1 MPSSRENPYQAGPPG
16 PPSTAVGF
24 QQQGTIDWTTVAN
37 GTVSFSVKVLSQL
50 SKAGVEALTI
60 CAARAIFSNVKLG
73 NNGELRLHRALQN
86 IRAFPSI
93 DKVLWF
99 GFGVRHIIW
108 NMQESAEGLAC
119 LAICASLTESYTT
132 TAAAKIMRDLFLV
145 YKPPSELT
153 PSLSQWKA
161 LVEASEGL
169 LAPTE
174 FGLVLHGLTKLY
186 ARDGLPNT
194 RACGP
199 PKDIAIVL
207 RQLFE
212 VSAGRMDRFY
222 LSGGADCAWIAA
234 VAHWLLDLRVEIQDQ
249 DGTTLYRPDG
259 TRSQLFPDAQVI
271 IAYSQDDDE
280 PHVSLQ
286 VTQKHYVIPS
296 GHVIFVRHPSDE
308 NDILSYGRVAWDTCL
323 VDTFGTPMKLLLGSQ
338 ARSTGVCL
346 GSAARIFSAV
356 MSEPICLTDT
366 PDSPNAR
373 PGKPPVSSSAYGRGF
388 YLLARRQFEELD
400 QTTLL
405 VQTMETALD
414 QTYLAATQQLSQSFA
429 SLGRLCLCEVCDP
442 IGDTTGQHDAFCLIL
457 LIQTICTLVRIMSV
471 CHMQQGLEIHPSRS
485 GIERIYWNLKLQRS
499 ASLRASKGE
508 SFEREILWNWAQHD
522 SLTWMQILFTGRG
535 DGDRYST
542 STDDSVVAT
551 RNGLCFCLNT
561 LTEITCDP
569 QRACVI
575 LVMPG
580 KIEWNTSIY
589 DHVRDI
595 GSHLQIDRGGP
606 YSAVS
611 AAVINQY
618 DDLADSSSTD
628 LISELIVEETTAL
641 KRVLDV
647 TYRITTPDFPGKC
660 FLVGPR
666 MIWDRL
672 NEAFTAASCQGRIC
686 RSLNGFQ
693 SILVKGE
700 GLLDP
705 VARLP
710 VTHLPITCVLS
721 SQDLA
726 IWVALGQTHI
736 PSSNIIM
743 ELSHRFQGEQCVR
756 CCIVKSEEYQGGPHT
771 RYVALIRSI

>member
-1 MPSSRENPYQAGPPG
+1 
-16 PPSTAVGF
+16 
-24 QQQGTIDWTTVAN
+24 VAN
-37 GTVSFSVKVLSQL
+37 GTISFSVKVLSQL

-93 DKVLWF
+93 NKVLWF

-132 TAAAKIMRDLFLV
+132 AAAAKVMRELFLV

-153 PSLSQWKA
+153 PALSQWQA

-186 ARDGLPNT
+186 LRDGLPNT

-212 VSAGRMDRFY
+212 VSAGRMDRLY

-249 DGTTLYRPDG
+249 DGTTIYRPDG
-259 TRSQLFPDAQVI
+259 TRSQHFPDAQVI
-271 IAYSQDDDE
+271 ITYTQVADE
-280 PHVSLQ
+280 PHVPLQ
-286 VTQKHYVIPS
+286 VVQKHYVIPS
-296 GHVIFVRHPSDE
+296 GHILLIRHPRDE

-338 ARSTGVCL
+338 ARTTGVCL
-346 GSAARIFSAV
+346 GSAACIFSAV
-356 MSEPICLTDT
+356 MSEHISFTDT
-366 PDSPNAR
+366 PENPNTR
-373 PGKPPVSSSAYGRGF
+373 PCNPPVSSSAYGRGF
-388 YLLARRQFEELD
+388 YLLARRQFAELN

-414 QTYLAATQQLSQSFA
+414 QSYSDAAQQLSQSFVNL
-429 SLGRLCLCEVCDP
+429 SRLCTCTVCDP
-442 IGDTTGQHDAFCLIL
+442 TGGTVGQDDSFCLIL
-457 LIQTICTLVRIMSV
+457 LVQTICTLVRIMSM
-471 CHMQQGLEIHPSRS
+471 CYMQQGLDIHPVRS
-485 GIERIYWNLKLQRS
+485 GIEKIYWSLNLQRS
-499 ASLRASKGE
+499 ASLRISEGDTA
-508 SFEREILWNWAQHD
+508 ERAILWSWAQHN
-522 SLTWMQILFTGRG
+522 SLTWMEILFTGRG
-535 DGDRYST
+535 DSDRHNNMSMGDP
-542 STDDSVVAT
+542 VANT

-561 LTEITCDP
+561 LTEITSDP
-569 QRACVI
+569 QRACLVM
-575 LVMPG
+575 VMPG
-580 KIEWNTSIY
+580 KIEWNDFIY
-589 DHVRDI
+589 DRVQDLEI
-595 GSHLQIDRGGP
+595 VLQTTHGGP

-611 AAVINQY
+611 ATVINQY
-618 DDLADSSSTD
+618 DDLADSSSAD
-628 LISELIVEETTAL
+628 LKAELIVNETTAQR
-641 KRVLDV
+641 RVFDT
-647 TYRITTPDFPGKC
+647 TYRITTPEFPGKC

-666 MIWDRL
+666 MIWEKL
-672 NEAFTAASCQGRIC
+672 NDAFTAATCQKGWC
-686 RSLNGFQ
+686 RSINGFQ

-700 GLLDP
+700 GLLY
-705 VARLP
+705 P
-710 VTHLPITCVLS
+710 VTSWRETRLPITWVLS

-726 IWVALGQTHI
+726 IWVALSQTHLA
-736 PSSNIIM
+736 SSNDIPI
-743 ELSHRFQGEQCVR
+743 ELFHRLQGEQCVR
-756 CCIVKSEEYQGGPHT
+756 CCVVNSEECQRGPNT
-771 RYVALIRSI
+771 CYVALITSI

>member
-212 VSAGRMDRFY
+212 VAAGRMDRFY

-271 IAYSQDDDE
+271 ITYSQDDDE

-338 ARSTGVCL
+338 ARTTGICL

-356 MSEPICLTDT
+356 MSEPMCPTDT

-373 PGKPPVSSSAYGRGF
+373 PGDPPVSSSAYGRGF
-388 YLLARRQFEELD
+388 YLLARRQFEELN

-414 QTYLAATQQLSQSFA
+414 QSYLEATQQLSQSFA
-429 SLGRLCLCEVCDP
+429 SLGRLCTCEVCDST
-442 IGDTTGQHDAFCLIL
+442 GGTTGRNDAFCLIL
-457 LIQTICTLVRIMSV
+457 LVQTICTLVRIMSV
-471 CHMQQGLEIHPSRS
+471 CHMQKGLEVHPARS
-485 GIERIYWNLKLQRS
+485 GIERIYWNLELQRFE
-499 ASLRASKGE
+499 SLGGSKGD
-508 SFEREILWNWAQHD
+508 SFEHAILWNWAQND
-522 SLTWMQILFTGRG
+522 SLTWMQVLFTGRG
-535 DGDRYST
+535 DSDRHNRRYNT

-580 KIEWNTSIY
+580 KIEWNDFIY
-589 DHVRDI
+589 DQVWDI
-595 GSHLQIDRGGP
+595 GTDLQIDRGGP

-611 AAVINQY
+611 ATVIDQY
-618 DDLADSSSTD
+618 DDLADSSSAD
-628 LISELIVEETTAL
+628 LKSELIVEETTAL
-641 KRVLDV
+641 KGVLDV

-666 MIWDRL
+666 MIWDKL

-693 SILVKGE
+693 SILMKGE
-700 GLLDP
+700 GFLYLVTGLLGK
-705 VARLP
+705 
-710 VTHLPITCVLS
+710 HLPITRVLS

-726 IWVALGQTHI
+726 I
-736 PSSNIIM
+736 
-743 ELSHRFQGEQCVR
+743 
-756 CCIVKSEEYQGGPHT
+756 
-771 RYVALIRSI
+771 